1 MMKKNNNPSIYNC
14 CNGLINFSIYP
25 MEKLVCNL
33 ECENGRINEISRW
46 IECHV

>member
-1 MMKKNNNPSIYNC
+1 MKENNNPSIKYC

-33 ECENGRINEISRW
+33 EYENSRIYIISRR
-46 IECHV
+46 IDCYV

>member
-14 CNGLINFSIYP
+14 CNGLINFSIYL

-33 ECENGRINEISRW
+33 EFKNGRINVISRRS
-46 IECHV
+46 ECHV